1 MAGALIKIDEAIVS
15 SSTESVTL
23 GGSDWDSSYDVYMV
37 VMNNV
42 HSVNDQVNPFLRF
55 TVSGTEDSS
64 ANYDYAMKNLRTD
77 TTFGN
82 EYQTDENE
90 INLDNLGNATGEA
103 FNCII
108 YLFNFNNSSEYSL

>member
-1 MAGALIKIDEAIVS
+1 
-15 SSTESVTL
+15 
-23 GGSDWDSSYDVYMV
+23 
-37 VMNNV
+37 
-42 HSVNDQVNPFLRF
+42 
-55 TVSGTEDSS
+55 
-64 ANYDYAMKNLRTD
+64 MKNLRTD

-108 YLFNFNNSSEYSL
+108 YLFNFNNSSEYSLMTLGLQTLIVVEYLKADRVVAF

>member
-55 TVSGTEDSS
+55 TASGTEDSS
-64 ANYDYAMKNLRTD
+64 ANYDCL
-77 TTFGN
+77 
-82 EYQTDENE
+82 
-90 INLDNLGNATGEA
+90 
-103 FNCII
+103 
-108 YLFNFNNSSEYSL
+108 